1 MGTPQNL
8 LRGWQYFEWGFF
20 CPVNLKEFYSILF
33 LLVFFICIILPRSLL
48 LQLHFAMSL
57 LAFSDEIFTFAMALF
72 FSSIA
77 SVNLVCLLLFLLINF
92 LEPRP
97 RHMEVPR
104 LGVES
109 ELQLPAYTAATATQD
124 PSQVCN
130 LYHSSWQC
138 WILNP
143 LIETRDW
150 IHILMNP
157 SQVCYHWAMMGTPKE
172 FLFWLVCSLWI
183 TILLIIRYQISGLF

>member
-1 MGTPQNL
+1 
-8 LRGWQYFEWGFF
+8 
-20 CPVNLKEFYSILF
+20 
-33 LLVFFICIILPRSLL
+33 
-48 LQLHFAMSL
+48 MSL
-57 LAFSDEIFTFAMALF
+57 NSRILSLSATHLVKYQMKMERDSLTF
-72 FSSIA
+72 FSINDQIKTYLSMQE
-77 SVNLVCLLLFLLINF
+77 LLSSMGLWNKKAGNQPKDFFFFLGLH
-92 LEPRP
+92 LGY
-97 RHMEVPR
+97 MEVPK
-104 LGVES
+104 LGVKL
-109 ELQLPAYTAATATQD
+109 ELQVPAYATATAMQD
-124 PSQVCN
+124 QSQVCN